1 MSIFTTCECKNA
13 ARIYRFNNLDLKLFL
28 IKNVFCTLAKQY
40 HLKKKNTAKLCFL
53 LRWILHYTQD
63 PQDTSSYEDP

>member
-40 HLKKKNTAKLCFL
+40 HF
-53 LRWILHYTQD
+53 
-63 PQDTSSYEDP
+63 

>member
-1 MSIFTTCECKNA
+1 MQPDFIDLNNIDLKIFLLKNYILHTSGMSIFTTCECKNA

-40 HLKKKNTAKLCFL
+40 HF
-53 LRWILHYTQD
+53 
-63 PQDTSSYEDP
+63 